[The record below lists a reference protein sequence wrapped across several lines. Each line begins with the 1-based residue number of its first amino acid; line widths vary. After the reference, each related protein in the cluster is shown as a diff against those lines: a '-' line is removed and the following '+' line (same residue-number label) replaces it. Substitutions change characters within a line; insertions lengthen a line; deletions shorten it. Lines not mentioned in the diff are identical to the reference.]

1 MRLMSFNLFTF
12 PISDSIAMRQG
23 ETSED
28 GSFVSLDAA
37 DEAAPVLGYDCLVL
51 IGANLNQFIHNVG
64 RRTRLISNPVNY
76 CIFELASQGSRASQM
91 YSVHPDLI

>member
-37 DEAAPVLGYDCLVL
+37 DEAVPVLGYDCLVL
-51 IGANLNQFIHNVG
+51 IGANRQAVL
-64 RRTRLISNPVNY
+64 LSDDEA
-76 CIFELASQGSRASQM
+76 CS
-91 YSVHPDLI
+91 